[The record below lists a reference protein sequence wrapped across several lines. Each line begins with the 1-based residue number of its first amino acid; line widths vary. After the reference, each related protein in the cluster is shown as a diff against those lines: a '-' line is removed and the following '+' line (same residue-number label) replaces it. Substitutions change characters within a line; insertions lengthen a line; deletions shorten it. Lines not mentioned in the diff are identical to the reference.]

1 MMFGLNLQNCLEEN
15 MTSTSKDYTTYS
27 LDDLKIWDDKI
38 CKIAK
43 KYGLD
48 WHEITYETCDY
59 FEMIGHMSY
68 HGMPSHYN
76 HWSFGKSFER
86 THMMYNM
93 GQSGLPYELIIN
105 SNPSIAYLML
115 QNDFYLQVLIMAHC
129 VGHSDFFKNNRMF
142 NHTDPDNVVARM
154 RNARKRI
161 QNYIEDP
168 LIGPDKVEDFLDN
181 LHAIK
186 YQTNRYNTKRQTRE
200 EIKRNHISKFNY
212 YKEKGIIL
220 DFDELEKEHT
230 LLEPDHDILS
240 FLSEYGAHK
249 YKDWELDILEVVT
262 QESWYFMPQIQTKIL
277 NEGWASFWHYKILHE
292 LNLDDDLH
300 IPFLKMHNA
309 VVRPHLGRINPYHVG
324 FYIFQKIE
332 REFGLEK
339 CFEVREIHDD
349 VSAIRLFLDEEDFRE
364 LNLFSYTNHK
374 DGSATITEVADQFD
388 WKTIRNDMIR
398 NTGINMIPHIYVD
411 RVESSGKLVLKH
423 EHDGRDLDLDYADN
437 VVSHIKK
444 LWKDDVVLYTMIED
458 ELWEI

>member
-1 MMFGLNLQNCLEEN
+1 MYLNYGL
-15 MTSTSKDYTTYS
+15 S
-27 LDDLKIWDDKI
+27 DLKEWDDKI

-43 KYGLD
+43 EYGLD

-59 FEMIGHMSY
+59 YEMIGHMSY

-86 THMMYNM
+86 THFMYNQ

-142 NHTDPDNVVARM
+142 KDTDPDNIVARM

-161 QNYIEDP
+161 QGYIEDP
-168 LIGPDKVEDFLDN
+168 LLGQEKVENFLDD

-186 YQTNRYNTKRQTRE
+186 YQTNRYNSPRETKE
-200 EIKRNHISKFNY
+200 EIKQREVKKFNK

-220 DFDELEKEHT
+220 DFDQLEKEFG
-230 LLEPDHDILS
+230 LLKPDHDLMA
-240 FLSEYGAHK
+240 FFEEYAPHK
-249 YKDWELDILEVVT
+249 FSNWQLDILDIVKN
-262 QESWYFMPQIQTKIL
+262 ESRYFMPQIQTKIL
-277 NEGWASFWHYKILHE
+277 NEGWASFWHYKILHD
-292 LNLDDDLH
+292 LNLPDSMH
-300 IPFLKMHNA
+300 VPFLKMHNA
-309 VVRPHLGRINPYHVG
+309 VVRPHLGGVNPYHVG
-324 FYIFQKIE
+324 FYIFQKLE

-364 LNLFSYTNHK
+364 LNFFAYQNQK
-374 DGSATITEVADQFD
+374 DGSAIVSEVSDHQD
-388 WKTIRNDMIR
+388 WKEVRNSLIK

-411 RVESSGKLVLKH
+411 RVEVNGTLVLKH

-437 VVSHIKK
+437 VMTHVRNI
-444 LWKDDVVLYTMIED
+444 WKDNVKLFTIIED

>member
-1 MMFGLNLQNCLEEN
+1 
-15 MTSTSKDYTTYS
+15 MTSSTEKYINYGLS
-27 LDDLKIWDDKI
+27 DLKEWDEKI

-43 KYGLD
+43 EYGLD

-59 FEMIGHMSY
+59 YEMIGHMSY

-86 THMMYNM
+86 THFMYNQ

-142 NHTDPDNVVARM
+142 KDTDPDNVVARM

-161 QNYIEDP
+161 QGYIEDP
-168 LIGPDKVEDFLDN
+168 LIGQEKVENFLDD

-186 YQTNRYNTKRQTRE
+186 YQTNRYNSPRESKE
-200 EIKRNHISKFNY
+200 EIKQREIKKFNK
-212 YKEKGIIL
+212 YKEKGIVL
-220 DFDELEKEHT
+220 DFDQLEKEFG
-230 LLEPDHDILS
+230 LLKPDHDLMS
-240 FLSEYGAHK
+240 FFEEYASHK
-249 YKDWELDILEVVT
+249 FSNWQLDILDIVKN
-262 QESWYFMPQIQTKIL
+262 ESKYFMPQIQTKIL

-292 LNLDDDLH
+292 LNLPDDIHL
-300 IPFLKMHNA
+300 PFLKMHNA
-309 VVRPHLGRINPYHVG
+309 VVRPHLGGVNPYHVG
-324 FYIFQKIE
+324 FYIFQKLE
-332 REFGLEK
+332 KEHGLEK
-339 CFEVREIHDD
+339 CFEVRELHDD

-364 LNLFSYTNHK
+364 LNFFAYENQK
-374 DGSATITEVADQFD
+374 DGSAVVSEVSDHQD
-388 WKTIRNDMIR
+388 WKEVRNSLIK

-411 RVESSGKLVLKH
+411 RVESDGTLVLKH

-437 VVSHIKK
+437 VMSHVRNI
-444 LWKDDVVLYTMIED
+444 WKDEVKLFTIIED